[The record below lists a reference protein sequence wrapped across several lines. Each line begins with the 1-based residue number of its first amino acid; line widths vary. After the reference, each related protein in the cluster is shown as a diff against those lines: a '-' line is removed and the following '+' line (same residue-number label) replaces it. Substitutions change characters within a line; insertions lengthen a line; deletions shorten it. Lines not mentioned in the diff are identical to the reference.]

1 MAQVLQVVINGI
13 LLGGIYALLGVGM
26 TMMFG
31 IVKLTNLAH
40 GEFVIIGSYASTL
53 IAQAIGVDPILTQ
66 GYADRLGAGT
76 AGNIRSFNYSGRR
89 AAAALLSGCTESK
102 CSL

>member
-31 IVKLTNLAH
+31 MKAVYTKSLPVVFCL
-40 GEFVIIGSYASTL
+40 
-53 IAQAIGVDPILTQ
+53 
-66 GYADRLGAGT
+66 
-76 AGNIRSFNYSGRR
+76 
-89 AAAALLSGCTESK
+89 LLSKSK
-102 CSL
+102 HRIQVITYWIKFSSGLCRQRICVSQSFIGAISEQMC